1 MITAFLSLRNRQL
14 SNVQSKLLALAESET
29 YGRDAMLR
37 PILALALA
45 GLIFMVS
52 ETAQAAS
59 IAPLTVGNA
68 VAMGHM
74 QDVSWR
80 RCWHD
85 RYGNKHCG
93 RCWRDPEGRVHCS

>member
-1 MITAFLSLRNRQL
+1 
-14 SNVQSKLLALAESET
+14 
-29 YGRDAMLR
+29 MLR
-37 PILALALA
+37 SVLVLAVA

-59 IAPLTVGNA
+59 IAPLTAGNA
-68 VAMGHM
+68 FDMGQM
-74 QDVSWR
+74 QSVSRR

-85 RYGNKHCG
+85 RFGNKHCG